1 MQLDSTVA
9 IRLGYVRDNRGNL
22 LNPADYSKDSSVD
35 LTIGEILKKDNNEN
49 IVQGVGAKLKP
60 QESLVIISDE
70 IIHVPPDH
78 VAYVFLKNRLS
89 QKGLLALNT
98 GIIDANYVGPISTV
112 VINFSNVD
120 AVIPSGRT
128 KEQKEFFRVVF
139 HKLDSA
145 LPGSQVLQAV
155 GNYSDQDYNDYKNN
169 KLNDLKNFPKTFLE
183 PKVLKQQIQDEIY
196 SKVSE
201 FSMVKVGFTIAL
213 LGLFFT
219 FLPMVKDWIF
229 AWQYDFKDGLITQK
243 KNEYKIESLE
253 NDVEKLKEQIRT
265 LELKPDNRNKGR

>member
-22 LNPADYSKDSSVD
+22 LKPADYSKSSSVD
-35 LTIGEILKKDNNEN
+35 LTIGEILKKDKNDN
-49 IVQGVGAKLKP
+49 IIQGVGTKLKP
-60 QESLVIISDE
+60 QESLVIISEE
-70 IIHVPPDH
+70 IIHVPPGH

-98 GIIDANYVGPISTV
+98 GIIDENYVGPISTV

-120 AVIPSGRT
+120 AVIPSGKT

-139 HKLDSA
+139 HKLDSVA
-145 LPGSQVLQAV
+145 SSTQIPQAV
-155 GNYSDQDYNDYKNN
+155 SNYSDQDYDDYKKN

-183 PKVLKQQIQDEIY
+183 PKVLKEQIQDEIY

-229 AWQYDFKDGLITQK
+229 AWQYDFKDSLIVQK

>member
-22 LNPADYSKDSSVD
+22 LNPADYSKASSVD

-253 NDVEKLKEQIRT
+253 SDVEKLKEQIRT

>member
-22 LNPADYSKDSSVD
+22 LNPADYSKASSVD

-145 LPGSQVLQAV
+145 LPSSQVLQAV

-243 KNEYKIESLE
+243 KMSI
-253 NDVEKLKEQIRT
+253 KLKV
-265 LELKPDNRNKGR
+265 LKVMSKN

>member
-22 LNPADYSKDSSVD
+22 LKPADYSKSSSVD
-35 LTIGEILKKDNNEN
+35 LTIGEILKKDKNDN
-49 IVQGVGAKLKP
+49 IIQGVGTKLKP
-60 QESLVIISDE
+60 QESLVIISEE
-70 IIHVPPDH
+70 IIHVPPGH

-98 GIIDANYVGPISTV
+98 GIIDENYVGPISTV

-120 AVIPSGRT
+120 AVIPSGKT

-139 HKLDSA
+139 HKLDSVA
-145 LPGSQVLQAV
+145 SSTQIPQAV
-155 GNYSDQDYNDYKNN
+155 SNYSDQDYDDYKKN

-183 PKVLKQQIQDEIY
+183 PKVLKEQIQDEIY

-229 AWQYDFKDGLITQK
+229 AWQYDFKDSLIVQK
-243 KNEYKIESLE
+243 KMSI
-253 NDVEKLKEQIRT
+253 KLKA
-265 LELKPDNRNKGR
+265 LKMMLRN

>member
-22 LNPADYSKDSSVD
+22 LNPADYSKASSVD

-145 LPGSQVLQAV
+145 LPSSQVLQAV

>member
-9 IRLGYVRDNRGNL
+9 ISLGYVRDNRGNL
-22 LNPADYSKDSSVD
+22 LNPADYSKASSID
-35 LTIGEILKKDNNEN
+35 LTIGEILQKDKHEN
-49 IVQGVGAKLKP
+49 IIQGVGAKLKP
-60 QESLVIISDE
+60 QESLVIISEE

-120 AVIPSGRT
+120 AVIPSGKT
-128 KEQKEFFRVVF
+128 KEKKEFFRVVF

-145 LPGSQVLQAV
+145 ASGPQASQTV
-155 GNYSDQDYNDYKNN
+155 GGYSSQDYNDYKNK

-183 PKVLKQQIQDEIY
+183 PTVLKKQIQDEIY
-196 SKVSE
+196 SKISE
-201 FSMVKVGFTIAL
+201 FSMVKVGFTIAV

-219 FLPMVKDWIF
+219 LLPMIKDWMF

-253 NDVEKLKEQIRT
+253 NDVEKLKEQMRT
-265 LELKPDNRNKGR
+265 LELKSNNRNKGG

>member
-22 LNPADYSKDSSVD
+22 LNPADYSKASSVD